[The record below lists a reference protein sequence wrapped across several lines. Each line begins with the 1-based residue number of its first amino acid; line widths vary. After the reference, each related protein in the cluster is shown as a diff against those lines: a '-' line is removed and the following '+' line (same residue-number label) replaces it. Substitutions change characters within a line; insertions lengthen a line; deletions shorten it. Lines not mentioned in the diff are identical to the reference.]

1 MPKKPE
7 TPRRK
12 ARRNYE
18 VRNKDVREQA
28 TKQFNTRLP
37 REECEEICAFLKRHG
52 ISKVEL
58 IREGF
63 EAMKRYFSPKDKQ
76 KYRADESVTYAPDG
90 YLTELEAL
98 VTGQN
103 KPEIGSEIPPK
114 RSLNDLLAELATYP
128 EFMMLMQKAQGL

>member
-52 ISKVEL
+52 ISKVDL
-58 IREGF
+58 IRVGYEK
-63 EAMKRYFSPKDKQ
+63 MKEYFSPKDKQ
-76 KYRADESVTYAPDG
+76 ENQ
-90 YLTELEAL
+90 E
-98 VTGQN
+98 
-103 KPEIGSEIPPK
+103 
-114 RSLNDLLAELATYP
+114 
-128 EFMMLMQKAQGL
+128 